1 MDFMRQAQQEYNMA
15 LSEEKYVNDAT
26 QDLLHTLELC
36 DNSYHDKARISEA
49 LRQVRKERRTAKDK
63 CLQLQPVADWIIKN
77 NKTINGLEQLLGEV
91 RKAEKNTENRYY
103 NPKTDILE
111 QILRKK

>member
-1 MDFMRQAQQEYNMA
+1 MNFMRQAQQEYNKA

-36 DNSYHDKARISEA
+36 DNSCHDKARISEA
-49 LRQVRKERRTAKDK
+49 LRQVRRERRIAKDK
-63 CLQLQPVADWIIKN
+63 SLQFQPAADWIVKN
-77 NKTINGLEQLLGEV
+77 NKTINGLEQLRGEV